1 MSEDLKQRIQKDMI
15 SAMRAK
21 EKERLGTI
29 RLLQAAVKQREIDDK
44 ITLDDTGVLAV
55 VEKMIKQ
62 RRESAKQYEAGQRP
76 ELAAKE
82 NAEIAILEVYMP
94 EAMSDA
100 DIDAL
105 IEKTIASQGA
115 ESMKD
120 MGGVMAILKNEL
132 QGRADMGSVSAKV
145 RARLA

>member
-21 EKERLGTI
+21 EKKRLGTI
-29 RLLQAAVKQREIDDK
+29 RLLQAAIKQREIDDK
-44 ITLDDTGVLAV
+44 IILDNTSILAI

-76 ELAAKE
+76 ELAAVE
-82 NAEIAILEVYMP
+82 YAEIILLEAYMP
-94 EAMSDA
+94 EAMGEA

-105 IEKTIASQGA
+105 IEQAIKKQDA

-120 MGGVMAILKNEL
+120 MGGVMGILKSQL
-132 QGRADMGSVSAKV
+132 QGRADMGKVSAKV
-145 RARLA
+145 RERLS